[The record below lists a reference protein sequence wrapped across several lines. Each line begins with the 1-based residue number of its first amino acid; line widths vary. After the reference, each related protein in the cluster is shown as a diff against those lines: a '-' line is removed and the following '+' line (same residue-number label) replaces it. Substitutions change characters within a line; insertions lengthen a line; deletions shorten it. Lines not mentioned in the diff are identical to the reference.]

1 MTTSTPDIQPAVQH
15 TAQVA
20 IVGAGPVGLMMA
32 NYLGQMGISVLVV
45 EKLATLIDY
54 PRAIGI
60 DDESLRA
67 MQAVGLVND
76 VLPHTT
82 PWHAMRFLTPKGRCF
97 ADIQPMTD
105 EFGWSRRNAFIQP
118 QVDAVMYHGLQ
129 RFPQVRCLFSREV
142 EAFSQNG
149 DSVTLNLKGP
159 DGERETVRADW
170 LVACD
175 GGASFIRR
183 TLNIPFEGKTAPNQW
198 IVIDIANDPL
208 ATPHVYLCCDPVRPY
223 VSAALP
229 HGVRRFEFMVMPG
242 ETEAQLSEPHNM
254 RRLLSKVLPDPDRVE
269 LIRQRVYTHNA
280 RLAERFRIDC
290 VLLAGDAA
298 HIMPVWQ
305 GQGYNSGMR
314 DAFNLA
320 WKLALVVNGKAG
332 ETLLDSYQQERR
344 DHAKA
349 MIDLSV
355 TAGYVL
361 APPKRWQGAVR
372 DGLSWLLNYLP
383 PVKRYFL
390 EMRFKP
396 MPQYREGALLPHGVR
411 RFEFMV
417 MPGETEAQLSEP
429 HNMRRLLSKV
439 LPDPDRVE
447 LIRQRVYTHNARL
460 AERFRIDCVLLAG
473 DAAHIMPVWQ
483 GQGYNS
489 GMRDAF
495 NLAWK
500 LALVV
505 NGKAG
510 ETLLDSYQQERRDH
524 AKAMIDLSVT
534 AGYVLAPPKRWQGA
548 VRDGLSWLLNYLP
561 PVKRYFL
568 EMRFKPMPQYREGAL
583 LTDGAGKTSP
593 VGKMFIQPQV
603 TLESGESVLL
613 DEVIGAN
620 FAIIGWGCNPQWGLD
635 AGQIARWRAIGV
647 RFIQVVPEVQIH
659 REQDNAPGTLRVGDT
674 QNRLKS
680 WFALHNTAIAVVRP
694 DRFVAA
700 LAIPQTLGAQLT
712 ALAEKLTLATG
723 DTAHAEEK
731 VA

>member
-1 MTTSTPDIQPAVQH
+1 MTTSNPDIQPAVQH
-15 TAQVA
+15 SAQVA
-20 IVGAGPVGLMMA
+20 IAGAGPVGLTIA
-32 NYLGQMGISVLVV
+32 NYLGQMGVSVVLI
-45 EKLATLIDY
+45 EKLESLIDY

-60 DDESLRA
+60 DDEALRA
-67 MQAVGLVND
+67 MQAVGLVDN

-118 QVDAVMYHGLQ
+118 QVDAVLYDGLS
-129 RFPQVRCLFSREV
+129 RFPHVRCLFSREV
-142 EAFSQNG
+142 EAFSQNSDG
-149 DSVTLNLKGP
+149 VTLNVKGS

-183 TLNIPFEGKTAPNQW
+183 ALNIPFEGKTAPNQW

-242 ETEAQLSEPHNM
+242 ETEAQLSEPRKM
-254 RRLLSKVLPDPDRVE
+254 RQLLSKVLPDPDNVE

-280 RLAERFRIDC
+280 RIAERFRVDR

-332 ETLLDSYQQERR
+332 EALLDSYQQERR

-355 TAGYVL
+355 TAGNVL
-361 APPKRWQGAVR
+361 APPKRWHGAVR
-372 DGLSWLLNYLP
+372 DGVSWLLNYLP

-396 MPQYREGALLPHGVR
+396 MPQYRDGALLA
-411 RFEFMV
+411 E
-417 MPGETEAQLSEP
+417 GES
-429 HNMRRLLSKV
+429 
-439 LPDPDRVE
+439 
-447 LIRQRVYTHNARL
+447 
-460 AERFRIDCVLLAG
+460 
-473 DAAHIMPVWQ
+473 
-483 GQGYNS
+483 
-489 GMRDAF
+489 
-495 NLAWK
+495 
-500 LALVV
+500 
-505 NGKAG
+505 
-510 ETLLDSYQQERRDH
+510 
-524 AKAMIDLSVT
+524 
-534 AGYVLAPPKRWQGA
+534 
-548 VRDGLSWLLNYLP
+548 
-561 PVKRYFL
+561 
-568 EMRFKPMPQYREGAL
+568 
-583 LTDGAGKTSP
+583 KTSP
-593 VGKMFIQPQV
+593 VGKMFIQPKV
-603 TLESGESVLL
+603 TLENGQVTLL
-613 DEVIGAN
+613 DEVIGAR
-620 FAIIGWGCNPQWGLD
+620 FAIIALGCNPQWGLND
-635 AGQIARWRAIGV
+635 EQIARWRAVGV

-659 REQDNAPGTLRVGDT
+659 CDQDNVPGVIRLGDT

-680 WFALHNTAIAVVRP
+680 WFAQHDTAIAVVRP
-694 DRFVAA
+694 DRFVATV
-700 LAIPQTLGAQLT
+700 AIPQTLSKKLD
-712 ALAEKLTLATG
+712 ALASKMQLASAQAAT
-723 DTAHAEEK
+723 TIEQ

>member
-1 MTTSTPDIQPAVQH
+1 MTTSNPDIQPAVQH
-15 TAQVA
+15 SAQVA
-20 IVGAGPVGLMMA
+20 IAGAGPVGLTIA
-32 NYLGQMGISVLVV
+32 NYLGQMGVSVVLI
-45 EKLATLIDY
+45 EKLESLIDY

-60 DDESLRA
+60 DDEALRA
-67 MQAVGLVND
+67 MQAVGLVDN

-118 QVDAVMYHGLQ
+118 QVDAVLYDGLS
-129 RFPQVRCLFSREV
+129 RFPHVRCLFSREV
-142 EAFSQNG
+142 EAFSQNSDG
-149 DSVTLNLKGP
+149 VTLNVKGSG
-159 DGERETVRADW
+159 GERETVRADW

-242 ETEAQLSEPHNM
+242 ETEAQLSEPHKM
-254 RRLLSKVLPDPDRVE
+254 RQLLSKVLPDPDNVE

-280 RLAERFRIDC
+280 RIAERFRVDR

-332 ETLLDSYQQERR
+332 EALLDSYQQERR

-355 TAGYVL
+355 TAGNVL
-361 APPKRWQGAVR
+361 APPKRWHGAVR
-372 DGLSWLLNYLP
+372 DGISWLLNYLP

-396 MPQYREGALLPHGVR
+396 MPQYRDGALLA
-411 RFEFMV
+411 E
-417 MPGETEAQLSEP
+417 GE
-429 HNMRRLLSKV
+429 
-439 LPDPDRVE
+439 
-447 LIRQRVYTHNARL
+447 
-460 AERFRIDCVLLAG
+460 
-473 DAAHIMPVWQ
+473 
-483 GQGYNS
+483 
-489 GMRDAF
+489 
-495 NLAWK
+495 
-500 LALVV
+500 
-505 NGKAG
+505 
-510 ETLLDSYQQERRDH
+510 
-524 AKAMIDLSVT
+524 
-534 AGYVLAPPKRWQGA
+534 
-548 VRDGLSWLLNYLP
+548 
-561 PVKRYFL
+561 
-568 EMRFKPMPQYREGAL
+568 
-583 LTDGAGKTSP
+583 GKTSP
-593 VGKMFIQPQV
+593 VGKMFIQPKVTLETGQV
-603 TLESGESVLL
+603 TLP
-613 DEVIGAN
+613 DEVIGAR
-620 FAIIGWGCNPQWGLD
+620 FAIIAWGCNPRWGLTD
-635 AGQIARWRAIGV
+635 EQIARWRAVGV
-647 RFIQVVPEVQIH
+647 QFIQVVPEVQIH
-659 REQDNAPGTLRVGDT
+659 CDQDNVPGVIRVGDT
-674 QNRLKS
+674 QNRLKN
-680 WFALHNTAIAVVRP
+680 WFAQHDTAIAVVRP
-694 DRFVAA
+694 DRFVATV
-700 LAIPQTLGAQLT
+700 AIPQTLGKKLN
-712 ALAEKLTLATG
+712 ALASKMQLASAQAPTVI
-723 DTAHAEEK
+723 EQ

>member
-1 MTTSTPDIQPAVQH
+1 MTTSNPDIQPAVQH

-20 IVGAGPVGLMMA
+20 IAGVGPVGLMMA
-32 NYLGQMGISVLVV
+32 NYLGQMGVSVLVV
-45 EKLATLIDY
+45 EKLEALIDY

-67 MQAVGLVND
+67 MQGIGLVD
-76 VLPHTT
+76 HVLPHTT

-105 EFGWSRRNAFIQP
+105 EFGWPRRNAFIQP
-118 QVDAVMYHGLQ
+118 QVDAVMYEGLQ
-129 RFPQVRCLFSREV
+129 RFPHVRCLFSREV
-142 EAFSQNG
+142 EAFSQSS
-149 DSVTLNLKGP
+149 DAVTLHLKGP
-159 DGERETVRADW
+159 AGERETLQADW

-242 ETEAQLSEPHNM
+242 ETEARLSEPHKM
-254 RRLLSKVLPDPDRVE
+254 HQLLSKVLPDPDNVE

-280 RLAERFRIDC
+280 RIAERFRDDR

-332 ETLLDSYQQERR
+332 EALLDSYQQERR

-355 TAGYVL
+355 TAGNVL
-361 APPKRWQGAVR
+361 APAKRWHGAVR
-372 DGLSWLLNYLP
+372 DGISWLLNYLP

-396 MPQYREGALLPHGVR
+396 MPQYRAGALLL
-411 RFEFMV
+411 E
-417 MPGETEAQLSEP
+417 GE
-429 HNMRRLLSKV
+429 SK
-439 LPDPDRVE
+439 
-447 LIRQRVYTHNARL
+447 N
-460 AERFRIDCVLLAG
+460 
-473 DAAHIMPVWQ
+473 
-483 GQGYNS
+483 
-489 GMRDAF
+489 
-495 NLAWK
+495 
-500 LALVV
+500 
-505 NGKAG
+505 
-510 ETLLDSYQQERRDH
+510 
-524 AKAMIDLSVT
+524 
-534 AGYVLAPPKRWQGA
+534 
-548 VRDGLSWLLNYLP
+548 
-561 PVKRYFL
+561 
-568 EMRFKPMPQYREGAL
+568 
-583 LTDGAGKTSP
+583 SP
-593 VGKMFIQPQV
+593 VGKMFIQPKV
-603 TLESGESVLL
+603 TLESGTVTLL

-620 FAIIGWGCNPQWGLD
+620 VAILAWGCNPQWGLN
-635 AGQIARWRAIGV
+635 AGQIAQWRAVGV

-659 REQDNAPGTLRVGDT
+659 RQQDNFAGVIRVGDT

-680 WFALHNTAIAVVRP
+680 WFAQHDTAIAVVRP

-700 LAIPQTLGAQLT
+700 VAIPQTLGQKLD
-712 ALAEKLTLATG
+712 ALASKMQLASVQT
-723 DTAHAEEK
+723 TTTIEQ

>member
-1 MTTSTPDIQPAVQH
+1 MTTSNPDIQPAVQH

-20 IVGAGPVGLMMA
+20 IAGAGPVGLMMA
-32 NYLGQMGISVLVV
+32 NYLGQMGVSVVVV
-45 EKLATLIDY
+45 EKLDALIDY

-67 MQAVGLVND
+67 MQGIGLVDN

-118 QVDAVMYHGLQ
+118 QVDAVLYDGLS
-129 RFPQVRCLFSREV
+129 RFSHVRCLFSREV
-142 EAFSQNG
+142 EAFTQ
-149 DSVTLNLKGP
+149 DSDGVTLNVKGS

-183 TLNIPFEGKTAPNQW
+183 TLNIPFEGQTAPNQW

-229 HGVRRFEFMVMPG
+229 HGIRRFEFMVMPG
-242 ETEAQLSEPHNM
+242 ETEAQLSEPHKM
-254 RRLLSKVLPDPDRVE
+254 RQLLSKVLPDPDHVE

-280 RLAERFRIDC
+280 RIAERFRVDR

-332 ETLLDSYQQERR
+332 EALLDSYQQERR

-355 TAGYVL
+355 TAGNVL
-361 APPKRWQGAVR
+361 APAKRWHGTVR
-372 DGLSWLLNYLP
+372 DGISRLLNYLP

-396 MPQYREGALLPHGVR
+396 MPQYRDGALLA
-411 RFEFMV
+411 E
-417 MPGETEAQLSEP
+417 GE
-429 HNMRRLLSKV
+429 
-439 LPDPDRVE
+439 
-447 LIRQRVYTHNARL
+447 
-460 AERFRIDCVLLAG
+460 
-473 DAAHIMPVWQ
+473 
-483 GQGYNS
+483 
-489 GMRDAF
+489 
-495 NLAWK
+495 
-500 LALVV
+500 
-505 NGKAG
+505 
-510 ETLLDSYQQERRDH
+510 
-524 AKAMIDLSVT
+524 
-534 AGYVLAPPKRWQGA
+534 
-548 VRDGLSWLLNYLP
+548 
-561 PVKRYFL
+561 
-568 EMRFKPMPQYREGAL
+568 
-583 LTDGAGKTSP
+583 GKTSP
-593 VGKMFIQPQV
+593 AGKMFIQPKV
-603 TLESGESVLL
+603 TLENGLVTLL
-613 DEVIGAN
+613 DEVIGAR
-620 FAIIGWGCNPQWGLD
+620 FAIIAWGCNPQWGLN
-635 AGQIARWRAIGV
+635 AGQIAQWRAVGV

-659 REQDNAPGTLRVGDT
+659 CDQDNVPGVIRVGDT

-680 WFALHNTAIAVVRP
+680 WFAQHDTAIAVVRP
-694 DRFVAA
+694 DRFVATV
-700 LAIPQTLGAQLT
+700 AIPQTLSKKLD
-712 ALAEKLTLATG
+712 ALASKMQLASAQAAT
-723 DTAHAEEK
+723 TIEQ

>member
-1 MTTSTPDIQPAVQH
+1 MTTSNPDIQPTVQH

-20 IVGAGPVGLMMA
+20 IAGAGPVGLMIA
-32 NYLGQMGISVLVV
+32 NYLGQMGVSVLLI
-45 EKLATLIDY
+45 EKLDSLIDY

-60 DDESLRA
+60 DDEALRA
-67 MQAVGLVND
+67 MQAVGLVDN

-118 QVDAVMYHGLQ
+118 QVDGVLYEGLS
-129 RFPQVRCLFSREV
+129 RFPHVRCLFSREV
-142 EAFSQNG
+142 EAFSQ
-149 DSVTLNLKGP
+149 DSDGVTLNLQGS
-159 DGERETVRADW
+159 DGEHETVRADW

-175 GGASFIRR
+175 GGASLIRR

-242 ETEAQLSEPHNM
+242 ETEAQLSEPDNM
-254 RRLLSKVLPDPDRVE
+254 RKLLSKVLPDPDNVE

-280 RLAERFRIDC
+280 RIAERFRVDRI
-290 VLLAGDAA
+290 LLAGDAA

-320 WKLALVVNGKAG
+320 WKLALVVNGQAG
-332 ETLLDSYQQERR
+332 ESLLDSYQQERR

-355 TAGYVL
+355 TAGNVL
-361 APPKRWQGAVR
+361 APPKRWHGAVR
-372 DGLSWLLNYLP
+372 DGISWLLNYLP

-396 MPQYREGALLPHGVR
+396 MPQYRDGALL
-411 RFEFMV
+411 
-417 MPGETEAQLSEP
+417 
-429 HNMRRLLSKV
+429 
-439 LPDPDRVE
+439 
-447 LIRQRVYTHNARL
+447 
-460 AERFRIDCVLLAG
+460 AEDE
-473 DAAHIMPVWQ
+473 
-483 GQGYNS
+483 
-489 GMRDAF
+489 
-495 NLAWK
+495 
-500 LALVV
+500 
-505 NGKAG
+505 GK
-510 ETLLDSYQQERRDH
+510 S
-524 AKAMIDLSVT
+524 
-534 AGYVLAPPKRWQGA
+534 
-548 VRDGLSWLLNYLP
+548 
-561 PVKRYFL
+561 
-568 EMRFKPMPQYREGAL
+568 
-583 LTDGAGKTSP
+583 SP
-593 VGKMFIQPQV
+593 VGKMFIQPKV
-603 TLESGESVLL
+603 TLETGQVTLL

-620 FAIIGWGCNPQWGLD
+620 FAIIAWGCNPLWGLNEE
-635 AGQIARWRAIGV
+635 QISRWRAVGV

-659 REQDNAPGTLRVGDT
+659 CDQDNVPGVIRLGDT

-680 WFALHNTAIAVVRP
+680 WFALHDTAIAVVRP
-694 DRFVAA
+694 DRFVAT
-700 LAIPQTLGAQLT
+700 LAIPQTLGNKLD
-712 ALAEKLTLATG
+712 ALASKMQLAPAPST
-723 DTAHAEEK
+723 TTMEK

>member
-1 MTTSTPDIQPAVQH
+1 MTTSNPDIQPAVQH
-15 TAQVA
+15 SAQVA
-20 IVGAGPVGLMMA
+20 IAGSGPVGLTIA
-32 NYLGQMGISVLVV
+32 NYLGQMGVSVVLI
-45 EKLATLIDY
+45 EKLESLIDY

-60 DDESLRA
+60 DDEALRA
-67 MQAVGLVND
+67 MQAVGLVDN

-118 QVDAVMYHGLQ
+118 QVDAVLYDGLS
-129 RFPQVRCLFSREV
+129 RFPHVRCLFSREV
-142 EAFSQNG
+142 EAFSQNSDG
-149 DSVTLNLKGP
+149 VTLNVKGSG
-159 DGERETVRADW
+159 GERETVRADW

-242 ETEAQLSEPHNM
+242 ETEAQLSEPHKM
-254 RRLLSKVLPDPDRVE
+254 RQLLSKVLPDPDNVE

-280 RLAERFRIDC
+280 RIAERFRVDR

-332 ETLLDSYQQERR
+332 EALLDSYQQERR

-355 TAGYVL
+355 TAGNVL
-361 APPKRWQGAVR
+361 APSKRWHGAVR
-372 DGLSWLLNYLP
+372 DGISWLLNYLP

-396 MPQYREGALLPHGVR
+396 MPQYRDGALLA
-411 RFEFMV
+411 E
-417 MPGETEAQLSEP
+417 GE
-429 HNMRRLLSKV
+429 
-439 LPDPDRVE
+439 
-447 LIRQRVYTHNARL
+447 
-460 AERFRIDCVLLAG
+460 
-473 DAAHIMPVWQ
+473 
-483 GQGYNS
+483 
-489 GMRDAF
+489 
-495 NLAWK
+495 
-500 LALVV
+500 
-505 NGKAG
+505 
-510 ETLLDSYQQERRDH
+510 
-524 AKAMIDLSVT
+524 
-534 AGYVLAPPKRWQGA
+534 
-548 VRDGLSWLLNYLP
+548 
-561 PVKRYFL
+561 
-568 EMRFKPMPQYREGAL
+568 
-583 LTDGAGKTSP
+583 GKTSP
-593 VGKMFIQPQV
+593 VGKMFIQPKV
-603 TLESGESVLL
+603 TLETGQVTLL
-613 DEVIGAN
+613 DEVIGAR
-620 FAIIGWGCNPQWGLD
+620 FAIIAWGCNPRWGLTD
-635 AGQIARWRAIGV
+635 EQIARWRAVGV
-647 RFIQVVPEVQIH
+647 QFIQVVPEVQIH
-659 REQDNAPGTLRVGDT
+659 CDQDNVPGVIRVGDT
-674 QNRLKS
+674 QNRLKN
-680 WFALHNTAIAVVRP
+680 WFAQHDTAIAVVRP
-694 DRFVAA
+694 DRFVATV
-700 LAIPQTLGAQLT
+700 AIPQTLGKKLN
-712 ALAEKLTLATG
+712 ALASKMQLASAQAPTVI
-723 DTAHAEEK
+723 EQ

>member
-1 MTTSTPDIQPAVQH
+1 MTTSNPDIQPAVQH
-15 TAQVA
+15 SAQVA
-20 IVGAGPVGLMMA
+20 IAGAGPVGLTIA
-32 NYLGQMGISVLVV
+32 NYLGQMGVSVVLI
-45 EKLATLIDY
+45 EKLESLIDY

-60 DDESLRA
+60 DDEALRA
-67 MQAVGLVND
+67 MQAVGLVDN

-118 QVDAVMYHGLQ
+118 QVDAVLYDGLS
-129 RFPQVRCLFSREV
+129 RFPHVRCLFSREV
-142 EAFSQNG
+142 EAFSQNSDG
-149 DSVTLNLKGP
+149 VTLNVKGS

-242 ETEAQLSEPHNM
+242 ETEAQLSEPHKM
-254 RRLLSKVLPDPDRVE
+254 RQLLSKVLPDPDNVE

-280 RLAERFRIDC
+280 RIAERFRVDR

-332 ETLLDSYQQERR
+332 EALLDSYQQERR

-355 TAGYVL
+355 TAGNVL
-361 APPKRWQGAVR
+361 APPKRWHGAVR
-372 DGLSWLLNYLP
+372 DGISWLLNYLP

-396 MPQYREGALLPHGVR
+396 MPQYRDGALLA
-411 RFEFMV
+411 E
-417 MPGETEAQLSEP
+417 GE
-429 HNMRRLLSKV
+429 
-439 LPDPDRVE
+439 
-447 LIRQRVYTHNARL
+447 
-460 AERFRIDCVLLAG
+460 
-473 DAAHIMPVWQ
+473 
-483 GQGYNS
+483 
-489 GMRDAF
+489 
-495 NLAWK
+495 
-500 LALVV
+500 
-505 NGKAG
+505 
-510 ETLLDSYQQERRDH
+510 
-524 AKAMIDLSVT
+524 
-534 AGYVLAPPKRWQGA
+534 
-548 VRDGLSWLLNYLP
+548 
-561 PVKRYFL
+561 
-568 EMRFKPMPQYREGAL
+568 
-583 LTDGAGKTSP
+583 GKTSP
-593 VGKMFIQPQV
+593 VGKMFIQPKV
-603 TLESGESVLL
+603 TLETGQVTLL
-613 DEVIGAN
+613 DEVIGAR
-620 FAIIGWGCNPQWGLD
+620 FAIIAWGCNPRWGLTD
-635 AGQIARWRAIGV
+635 EQIARWRAVGV
-647 RFIQVVPEVQIH
+647 QFIQVVPEVQIH
-659 REQDNAPGTLRVGDT
+659 CDQDNVPGVIRVGDT
-674 QNRLKS
+674 QNRLKN
-680 WFALHNTAIAVVRP
+680 WFAQHDTAIAVVRP
-694 DRFVAA
+694 DRFVATV
-700 LAIPQTLGAQLT
+700 AIPQTLGKKLN
-712 ALAEKLTLATG
+712 ALASKMQLASAQAPTVI
-723 DTAHAEEK
+723 EQ

>member
-1 MTTSTPDIQPAVQH
+1 MTTSNPDIQPAVQH
-15 TAQVA
+15 SAQVA
-20 IVGAGPVGLMMA
+20 IAGAGPVGLTIA
-32 NYLGQMGISVLVV
+32 NYLGQMGVSVVLI
-45 EKLATLIDY
+45 EKLESLIDY

-60 DDESLRA
+60 DDEALRA
-67 MQAVGLVND
+67 MQAVGLVDN

-118 QVDAVMYHGLQ
+118 QVDAVLYDGLS
-129 RFPQVRCLFSREV
+129 RFPHVRCLFSREV
-142 EAFSQNG
+142 EAFSQNSDG
-149 DSVTLNLKGP
+149 VTLNVKGSG
-159 DGERETVRADW
+159 GERETVRADW

-242 ETEAQLSEPHNM
+242 ETEAQLSEPHKM
-254 RRLLSKVLPDPDRVE
+254 RQLLSKVLPDPDNVE

-280 RLAERFRIDC
+280 RIAERFRVDR

-332 ETLLDSYQQERR
+332 EALLDSYQQERR

-355 TAGYVL
+355 TAGNVL
-361 APPKRWQGAVR
+361 APPKRWHGAVR
-372 DGLSWLLNYLP
+372 DGISWLLNYLP

-396 MPQYREGALLPHGVR
+396 MPQYRDGALLA
-411 RFEFMV
+411 E
-417 MPGETEAQLSEP
+417 GE
-429 HNMRRLLSKV
+429 
-439 LPDPDRVE
+439 
-447 LIRQRVYTHNARL
+447 
-460 AERFRIDCVLLAG
+460 
-473 DAAHIMPVWQ
+473 
-483 GQGYNS
+483 
-489 GMRDAF
+489 
-495 NLAWK
+495 
-500 LALVV
+500 
-505 NGKAG
+505 
-510 ETLLDSYQQERRDH
+510 
-524 AKAMIDLSVT
+524 
-534 AGYVLAPPKRWQGA
+534 
-548 VRDGLSWLLNYLP
+548 
-561 PVKRYFL
+561 
-568 EMRFKPMPQYREGAL
+568 
-583 LTDGAGKTSP
+583 GKTSP
-593 VGKMFIQPQV
+593 VGKMFIQPKV
-603 TLESGESVLL
+603 TLETGQVTLL
-613 DEVIGAN
+613 DEVIGAR
-620 FAIIGWGCNPQWGLD
+620 FAIIAWGCNPRWGLTD
-635 AGQIARWRAIGV
+635 EQIALWRAVGV
-647 RFIQVVPEVQIH
+647 QFIQVVPEVQIH
-659 REQDNAPGTLRVGDT
+659 CDQDNVPGVIRVGDT
-674 QNRLKS
+674 QNRLKN
-680 WFALHNTAIAVVRP
+680 WFAQHDTAIAVVRP
-694 DRFVAA
+694 DRFVATV
-700 LAIPQTLGAQLT
+700 AIPQTLGKKLN
-712 ALAEKLTLATG
+712 ALASKMQLASAQAPTVI
-723 DTAHAEEK
+723 EQ

>member
-1 MTTSTPDIQPAVQH
+1 MTTSNPDIQPAVQH

-20 IVGAGPVGLMMA
+20 IVGAGPVGLAIA
-32 NYLGQMGISVLVV
+32 NYLGQMGVSVLLI
-45 EKLATLIDY
+45 EKLESLIDY

-67 MQAVGLVND
+67 MQAVGLVD
-76 VLPHTT
+76 KVLPHTT
-82 PWHAMRFLTPKGRCF
+82 PWHAMRFMTPKGRCF

-118 QVDAVMYHGLQ
+118 QVDGVLYAGLS
-129 RFPQVRCLFSREV
+129 RFPNVRCLFSREV

-149 DSVTLNLKGP
+149 DNVTLNLKGSA
-159 DGERETVRADW
+159 GEHETVRADW

-175 GGASFIRR
+175 GGASLIRC
-183 TLNIPFEGKTAPNQW
+183 TLNIPFEGKTASNQW

-242 ETEAQLSEPHNM
+242 ETEAQLSEPHKM
-254 RRLLSKVLPDPDRVE
+254 RQLLSKVLPDPDNVE
-269 LIRQRVYTHNA
+269 PIRQRVYTHNA
-280 RLAERFRIDC
+280 RIAERFRVDR

-332 ETLLDSYQQERR
+332 EALLDSYQQERR

-355 TAGYVL
+355 TAGNVL
-361 APPKRWQGAVR
+361 APPKRWHGAVR
-372 DGLSWLLNYLP
+372 DGVSWLLNYLP

-396 MPQYREGALLPHGVR
+396 MPQYRDGALLA
-411 RFEFMV
+411 E
-417 MPGETEAQLSEP
+417 GES
-429 HNMRRLLSKV
+429 
-439 LPDPDRVE
+439 
-447 LIRQRVYTHNARL
+447 
-460 AERFRIDCVLLAG
+460 
-473 DAAHIMPVWQ
+473 
-483 GQGYNS
+483 
-489 GMRDAF
+489 
-495 NLAWK
+495 
-500 LALVV
+500 
-505 NGKAG
+505 
-510 ETLLDSYQQERRDH
+510 
-524 AKAMIDLSVT
+524 
-534 AGYVLAPPKRWQGA
+534 
-548 VRDGLSWLLNYLP
+548 
-561 PVKRYFL
+561 
-568 EMRFKPMPQYREGAL
+568 
-583 LTDGAGKTSP
+583 KTSP
-593 VGKMFIQPQV
+593 VGKMFIQPKV
-603 TLESGESVLL
+603 TLENGQVTLL
-613 DEVIGAN
+613 DEVIGAR
-620 FAIIGWGCNPQWGLD
+620 FAIIAWGCNPQWGLSD
-635 AGQIARWRAIGV
+635 EQIARWRAVGV

-659 REQDNAPGTLRVGDT
+659 CDQDNVPGVIRVGDT

-680 WFALHNTAIAVVRP
+680 WFAQHDTAIAVVRP
-694 DRFVAA
+694 DRFVATV
-700 LAIPQTLGAQLT
+700 AIPQTLSKKLD
-712 ALAEKLTLATG
+712 ALASKMQLASAQAAT
-723 DTAHAEEK
+723 TIEQ

>member
-1 MTTSTPDIQPAVQH
+1 MTTSNPDIQPAEQH
-15 TAQVA
+15 SAQVA
-20 IVGAGPVGLMMA
+20 IAGAGPVGLTIA
-32 NYLGQMGISVLVV
+32 NYLGQMGVSVVLI
-45 EKLATLIDY
+45 EKLESLIDY

-60 DDESLRA
+60 DDEALRA
-67 MQAVGLVND
+67 MQAVGLVDN

-118 QVDAVMYHGLQ
+118 QVDAVLYDGLS
-129 RFPQVRCLFSREV
+129 RFPHVRCLFSREV
-142 EAFSQNG
+142 EAFSQNSDG
-149 DSVTLNLKGP
+149 VTLNVKGSG
-159 DGERETVRADW
+159 GERETVRADW

-242 ETEAQLSEPHNM
+242 ETEAQLSEPHKM
-254 RRLLSKVLPDPDRVE
+254 RQLLSKVLPDPDNVE

-280 RLAERFRIDC
+280 RIAERFRVDR

-332 ETLLDSYQQERR
+332 EALLDSYQQERR

-355 TAGYVL
+355 TAGNVL
-361 APPKRWQGAVR
+361 APPKRWHGAVR
-372 DGLSWLLNYLP
+372 DGISWLLNYLP

-396 MPQYREGALLPHGVR
+396 MPQYRDGALLA
-411 RFEFMV
+411 E
-417 MPGETEAQLSEP
+417 GE
-429 HNMRRLLSKV
+429 
-439 LPDPDRVE
+439 
-447 LIRQRVYTHNARL
+447 
-460 AERFRIDCVLLAG
+460 
-473 DAAHIMPVWQ
+473 
-483 GQGYNS
+483 
-489 GMRDAF
+489 
-495 NLAWK
+495 
-500 LALVV
+500 
-505 NGKAG
+505 
-510 ETLLDSYQQERRDH
+510 
-524 AKAMIDLSVT
+524 
-534 AGYVLAPPKRWQGA
+534 
-548 VRDGLSWLLNYLP
+548 
-561 PVKRYFL
+561 
-568 EMRFKPMPQYREGAL
+568 
-583 LTDGAGKTSP
+583 GKTSP
-593 VGKMFIQPQV
+593 VGKMFIQPKV
-603 TLESGESVLL
+603 TLETGQVTLL
-613 DEVIGAN
+613 DEVIGAR
-620 FAIIGWGCNPQWGLD
+620 FAIIAWGCNPRWGLTD
-635 AGQIARWRAIGV
+635 EQIARWRAVGV
-647 RFIQVVPEVQIH
+647 QFIQVVPEVQIH
-659 REQDNAPGTLRVGDT
+659 CDQDNVPGVIRVGDT
-674 QNRLKS
+674 QNRLKN
-680 WFALHNTAIAVVRP
+680 WFAQHDTAIAVVRP
-694 DRFVAA
+694 DRFVATV
-700 LAIPQTLGAQLT
+700 AIPQTLGKKLN
-712 ALAEKLTLATG
+712 ALASKMQLASAQAPTVI
-723 DTAHAEEK
+723 EQ

>member
-1 MTTSTPDIQPAVQH
+1 MTTSNPDIQPAVQH
-15 TAQVA
+15 SAQVA
-20 IVGAGPVGLMMA
+20 IAGAGPVGLTIA
-32 NYLGQMGISVLVV
+32 NYLGQMGVSVVLI
-45 EKLATLIDY
+45 EKLESLIDY

-60 DDESLRA
+60 DDEALRA
-67 MQAVGLVND
+67 MQAVGLVDN

-118 QVDAVMYHGLQ
+118 QVDAVLYDGLS
-129 RFPQVRCLFSREV
+129 RFPHVRCLFSREV
-142 EAFSQNG
+142 EAFSQNSDG
-149 DSVTLNLKGP
+149 VTLNVKGSG
-159 DGERETVRADW
+159 GERETVRADW

-242 ETEAQLSEPHNM
+242 ETEAQLSEPHKM
-254 RRLLSKVLPDPDRVE
+254 RQLLSKVLPDPDNVE

-280 RLAERFRIDC
+280 RIAERFRVDR

-332 ETLLDSYQQERR
+332 EALLDSYQQERR

-355 TAGYVL
+355 TAGNVL
-361 APPKRWQGAVR
+361 VPPKRWHGAVR
-372 DGLSWLLNYLP
+372 DGISWLLNYLP

-396 MPQYREGALLPHGVR
+396 MPQYRDGALLA
-411 RFEFMV
+411 E
-417 MPGETEAQLSEP
+417 GE
-429 HNMRRLLSKV
+429 
-439 LPDPDRVE
+439 
-447 LIRQRVYTHNARL
+447 
-460 AERFRIDCVLLAG
+460 
-473 DAAHIMPVWQ
+473 
-483 GQGYNS
+483 
-489 GMRDAF
+489 
-495 NLAWK
+495 
-500 LALVV
+500 
-505 NGKAG
+505 
-510 ETLLDSYQQERRDH
+510 
-524 AKAMIDLSVT
+524 
-534 AGYVLAPPKRWQGA
+534 
-548 VRDGLSWLLNYLP
+548 
-561 PVKRYFL
+561 
-568 EMRFKPMPQYREGAL
+568 
-583 LTDGAGKTSP
+583 GKTSP
-593 VGKMFIQPQV
+593 VGKMFIQPKV
-603 TLESGESVLL
+603 TLETGQVTLL
-613 DEVIGAN
+613 DEVIGAR
-620 FAIIGWGCNPQWGLD
+620 FAIIAWGCNPRWGLTD
-635 AGQIARWRAIGV
+635 EQIARWRAVGV
-647 RFIQVVPEVQIH
+647 QFIQVVPEVQIH
-659 REQDNAPGTLRVGDT
+659 CDQDNVPGVIRVGDT
-674 QNRLKS
+674 QNRLKN
-680 WFALHNTAIAVVRP
+680 WFAQHDTAIAVVRP
-694 DRFVAA
+694 DRFVATV
-700 LAIPQTLGAQLT
+700 AIPQTLGKKLN
-712 ALAEKLTLATG
+712 ALASKMQLASAQAPTVI
-723 DTAHAEEK
+723 EQ

>member
-1 MTTSTPDIQPAVQH
+1 MTTSNPDIQPAVQH
-15 TAQVA
+15 SAQVA
-20 IVGAGPVGLMMA
+20 IAGAGPVGLTIA
-32 NYLGQMGISVLVV
+32 NYLGQMGVSVVLI
-45 EKLATLIDY
+45 EKLESLIDY

-60 DDESLRA
+60 DDEALRA
-67 MQAVGLVND
+67 MQAVGLVDN

-118 QVDAVMYHGLQ
+118 QVDAVLYDGLS
-129 RFPQVRCLFSREV
+129 RFPHVRCLFSREV
-142 EAFSQNG
+142 EAFSQNSDG
-149 DSVTLNLKGP
+149 VTLNVKGSG
-159 DGERETVRADW
+159 GERETVRADW

-242 ETEAQLSEPHNM
+242 ETEAQLSEPHKM
-254 RRLLSKVLPDPDRVE
+254 RQLLSKVLPDPDNVE

-280 RLAERFRIDC
+280 RIAERFRVDR

-332 ETLLDSYQQERR
+332 EALLDSYQQERR

-355 TAGYVL
+355 TAGNVL
-361 APPKRWQGAVR
+361 APPKRWHGAVR
-372 DGLSWLLNYLP
+372 DGISWLLNYLP

-396 MPQYREGALLPHGVR
+396 MPQYRDG
-411 RFEFMV
+411 
-417 MPGETEAQLSEP
+417 AQL
-429 HNMRRLLSKV
+429 
-439 LPDPDRVE
+439 
-447 LIRQRVYTHNARL
+447 
-460 AERFRIDCVLLAG
+460 AE
-473 DAAHIMPVWQ
+473 
-483 GQGYNS
+483 
-489 GMRDAF
+489 
-495 NLAWK
+495 
-500 LALVV
+500 
-505 NGKAG
+505 G
-510 ETLLDSYQQERRDH
+510 E
-524 AKAMIDLSVT
+524 
-534 AGYVLAPPKRWQGA
+534 
-548 VRDGLSWLLNYLP
+548 
-561 PVKRYFL
+561 
-568 EMRFKPMPQYREGAL
+568 
-583 LTDGAGKTSP
+583 GKTSP
-593 VGKMFIQPQV
+593 VGKMFIQPKV
-603 TLESGESVLL
+603 TLETGQVTLL
-613 DEVIGAN
+613 DEVIGAR
-620 FAIIGWGCNPQWGLD
+620 FAIIAWGCNPRWGLTD
-635 AGQIARWRAIGV
+635 EQIARWRAVGV
-647 RFIQVVPEVQIH
+647 QFIQVVPEVQIH
-659 REQDNAPGTLRVGDT
+659 CDQDNVPGVIRVGDT
-674 QNRLKS
+674 QNRLKN
-680 WFALHNTAIAVVRP
+680 WFAQHDTAIAVVRP
-694 DRFVAA
+694 DRFVATV
-700 LAIPQTLGAQLT
+700 AIPQTLGKKLN
-712 ALAEKLTLATG
+712 ALASKMQLASAQAPTVI
-723 DTAHAEEK
+723 EQ

>member
-1 MTTSTPDIQPAVQH
+1 MTTINPDIQPAVQQS
-15 TAQVA
+15 AQVA

-32 NYLGQMGISVLVV
+32 NYLGQMGVEVLVV
-45 EKLATLIDY
+45 EKLDKLIDY

-60 DDESLRA
+60 DDEALRA
-67 MQAVGLVND
+67 MQSVGLVEN

-118 QVDAVMYHGLQ
+118 QVDAVMYEGLS
-129 RFPQVRCLFSREV
+129 RFPNVRVLFSREL

-149 DSVTLNLKGP
+149 DSVTINLQGP
-159 DGERETVRADW
+159 EGQRETVKADW

-175 GGASFIRR
+175 GGASVVRR
-183 TLNIPFEGKTAPNQW
+183 TLNVPFEGKTAPNKW

-208 ATPHVYLCCDPVRPY
+208 STPHIYLCCDPVRPY

-242 ETEAQLSEPHNM
+242 ETEEQLSEPHNM
-254 RRLLSKVLPDPDRVE
+254 RQLLSKVLPNPDHVE

-280 RLAERFRIDC
+280 RIAERFRVDR

-332 ETLLDSYQQERR
+332 ERLLDTYQQERR

-355 TAGYVL
+355 TAGNVL
-361 APPKRWQGAVR
+361 APAKPWHGNVR
-372 DGLSWLLNYLP
+372 DGISWLLNYIP

-396 MPQYREGALLPHGVR
+396 MPQYREGAL
-411 RFEFMV
+411 V
-417 MPGETEAQLSEP
+417 M
-429 HNMRRLLSKV
+429 
-439 LPDPDRVE
+439 
-447 LIRQRVYTHNARL
+447 
-460 AERFRIDCVLLAG
+460 
-473 DAAHIMPVWQ
+473 DA
-483 GQGYNS
+483 
-489 GMRDAF
+489 
-495 NLAWK
+495 
-500 LALVV
+500 
-505 NGKAG
+505 
-510 ETLLDSYQQERRDH
+510 
-524 AKAMIDLSVT
+524 SVKNT
-534 AGYVLAPPKRWQGA
+534 
-548 VRDGLSWLLNYLP
+548 
-561 PVKRYFL
+561 
-568 EMRFKPMPQYREGAL
+568 
-583 LTDGAGKTSP
+583 P
-593 VGKMFIQPQV
+593 VGKMFIQPKV
-603 TLESGESVLL
+603 TRESGEVTLL
-613 DEVIGAN
+613 DDVIGAN
-620 FAIIGWGCNPQWGLD
+620 FAIIGWGCNPLWGMSEQ
-635 AGQIARWRAIGV
+635 QIARWRALGTQ
-647 RFIQVVPEVQIH
+647 FIQVVPDVQIH
-659 REQDNAPGTLRVGDT
+659 TPQDNVEGVIRLGDT
-674 QNRLKS
+674 QNRLKT
-680 WFALHNTAIAVVRP
+680 WFAAQDASLAVIRP

-700 LAIPQTLGAQLT
+700 LAIPQTLGNQLNQLASVM
-712 ALAEKLTLATG
+712 ALQAVSSSAPV
-723 DTAHAEEK
+723 EK